1 MSAYQ
6 VTSKCLFEVMN
17 LINKVYGSGEHYK
30 ENQKIKETC
39 INNPE
44 LFFNQL
50 SKLNNWSLVERY
62 PDLKDN
68 PEGMIIPL
76 KYNEQEFLK
85 VKTDNDFMQWYKSGQ
100 SYTYQSCEGEADKSQ
115 LYRSID
121 FMVNEMAGV
130 IVSNLKTYET
140 ARWS

>member
-6 VTSKCLFEVMN
+6 VTSKCLYEVMN
-17 LINKVYGSGEHYK
+17 LINKVYGSGEHFK
-30 ENQKIKETC
+30 ENQKIKDTC

-68 PEGMIIPL
+68 PEGMIISL
-76 KYNEQEFLK
+76 KYNEKEFLK

-100 SYTYQSCEGEADKSQ
+100 SYTYQSCEGEAENSQ
-115 LYRSID
+115 LYKSID

>member
-6 VTSKCLFEVMN
+6 VTSKCLYEVMN

-50 SKLNNWSLVERY
+50 SKLNNLSLVERY
-62 PDLKDN
+62 PDLKDK

-100 SYTYQSCEGEADKSQ
+100 SYTYQSCEGEAGNSQ

-121 FMVNEMAGV
+121 FMVHEMSGV

>member
-6 VTSKCLFEVMN
+6 VTDKCLYEVMN

-30 ENQKIKETC
+30 DNQKIKETC
-39 INNPE
+39 KNKPE
-44 LFFNQL
+44 VFFKWL
-50 SKLNNWSLVERY
+50 SDLNNWSLVERY

-76 KYNEQEFLK
+76 KYNEQEYLK
-85 VKTDNDFMQWYKSGQ
+85 VKTDNDFMQWFKSGQ
-100 SYTYQSCEGEADKSQ
+100 SFSYQSCEGKAGNSQ

>member
-1 MSAYQ
+1 M
-6 VTSKCLFEVMN
+6 C
-17 LINKVYGSGEHYK
+17 LINKVYGSGEHYE
-30 ENQKIKETC
+30 ENQKIKDTC
-39 INNPE
+39 KNEPE
-44 LFFNQL
+44 VFFNQL

-76 KYNEQEFLK
+76 KYNKQEYLK
-85 VKTDNDFMQWYKSGQ
+85 VQSDSNFMQWYKSGQ
-100 SYTYQSCEGEADKSQ
+100 SYTYQSCEGNAGKSQ

-130 IVSNLKTYET
+130 IVSNLKQYNS